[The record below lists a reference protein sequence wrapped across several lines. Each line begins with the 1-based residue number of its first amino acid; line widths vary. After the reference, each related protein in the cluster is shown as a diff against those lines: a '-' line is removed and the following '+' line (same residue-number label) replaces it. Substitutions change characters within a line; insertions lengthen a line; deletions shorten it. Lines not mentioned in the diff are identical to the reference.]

1 MIVWFSNAGTAGE
14 MHVCVHVHVFVGQE
28 ERGRTENCK
37 VFSSGAN
44 QEAKTPPLLA

>member
-1 MIVWFSNAGTAGE
+1 M
-14 MHVCVHVHVFVGQE
+14 CVHVHVFVGQE